1 MMEKSGGMK
10 RFKEWHVAKRW
21 NKMLMWQNFN
31 TSEFLCHIDGIFI

>member
-10 RFKEWHVAKRW
+10 AFKGWHVAKRW
-21 NKMLMWQNFN
+21 NKMLMWKKFN